1 MKHISSWAHAH
12 KVEARIAIFLIYI
25 ILNISGLFV
34 GDILYSMDINLPQW
48 ILILA
53 CIVTVVGAFLYPL
66 KKHKHRYLNFYK
78 RQKFFDGLL
87 VFATFIFIVFT
98 GNQINNKHE
107 PFIGRSFA
115 SNIISRSFSETS
127 SNISNEK
134 KIGEESLSK
143 KQQKRSFKM
152 WIKSLRKSYKARD
165 NSGKTLRIILVVP
178 GAIGL
183 SFLLMGLACNIAC
196 SGAEALGYIVGIGGI
211 AAVIFGAVKL
221 IQRITRGKPNKRME
235 TSSSQ

>member
-1 MKHISSWAHAH
+1 MKNISIWAHAH
-12 KVEARIAIFLIYI
+12 KVAARIAIVLIYI
-25 ILNISGLFV
+25 LLNISGLIV
-34 GDILYSMDINLPQW
+34 GDILYSMDINLPHW

-53 CIVTVVGAFLYPL
+53 CIFTVVGAFLYPL
-66 KKHKHRYLNFYK
+66 KKHRHRYLNFYK
-78 RQKFFDGLL
+78 SQKLFDGLL

-115 SNIISRSFSETS
+115 SNIIPRSLSETS
-127 SNISNEK
+127 LNISTGK
-134 KIGEESLSK
+134 SLGENSLSK
-143 KQQKRSFKM
+143 KEQKRSFKM
-152 WIKSLRKSYKARD
+152 WIKSLRKSYKAQD
-165 NSGKTLRIILVVP
+165 NSGKTLRIILVVL

-183 SFLLMGLACNIAC
+183 SLVLTALACNIAC

-221 IQRITRGKPNKRME
+221 IQRITRGKPEKLMD
-235 TSSSQ
+235 TSPSQ